1 VCGRIFCK
9 KCSRGVIELP
19 VIKLR
24 CCMSCMHYL
33 EVTPEQE
40 ILQLVHAR
48 HASKALF
55 SPPPPL
61 VSCVLCVTLVLVLTP

>member
-1 VCGRIFCK
+1 MCGRIFCK

-19 VIKLR
+19 VLKLR

-48 HASKALF
+48 HAPKALF
-55 SPPPPL
+55 SPPVIIL
-61 VSCVLCVTLVLVLTP
+61 KATRARVLGWCWF